1 MTLIENLSRF
11 LTHAVIN
18 LLVDQLPVK
27 STSEQTAN
35 VSLISRPFFSLSR
48 LFIYKPLI
56 SLEGGYFKEEE
67 ALTLT
72 Y

>member
-18 LLVDQLPVK
+18 LLVDQLSVK

-35 VSLISRPFFSLSR
+35 MSLISRPFF
-48 LFIYKPLI
+48 
-56 SLEGGYFKEEE
+56 
-67 ALTLT
+67 
-72 Y
+72 